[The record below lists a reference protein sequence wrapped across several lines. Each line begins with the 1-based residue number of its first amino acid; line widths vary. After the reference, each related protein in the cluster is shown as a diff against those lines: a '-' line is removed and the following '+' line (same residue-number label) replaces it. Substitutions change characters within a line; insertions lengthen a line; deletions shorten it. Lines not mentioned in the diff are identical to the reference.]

1 MPEAVAY
8 ITNAI
13 THHTMRTVF
22 IKQEDLLVLLFNEEK
37 QQGSLA
43 H

>member
-8 ITNAI
+8 IT
-13 THHTMRTVF
+13 TTMRTVF
-22 IKQEDLLVLLFNEEK
+22 IEQEDLLVLLFNEEK